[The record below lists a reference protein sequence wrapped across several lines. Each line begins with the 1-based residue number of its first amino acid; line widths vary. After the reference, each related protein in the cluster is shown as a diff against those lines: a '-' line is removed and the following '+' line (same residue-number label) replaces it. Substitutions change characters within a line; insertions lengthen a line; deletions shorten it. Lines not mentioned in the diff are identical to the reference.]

1 MSAWHP
7 VSEEERARATLTRC
21 EGQLRQ
27 AREQGRRADEVLKKT
42 LRGIAE
48 AEDALAQAT
57 RRLDRSARVGA
68 ADAYRL

>member
-7 VSEEERARATLTRC
+7 TSEQERDRATLTRC

-27 AREQGRRADEVLKKT
+27 AREQARRADEALRKA

-48 AEDALAQAT
+48 AEDALGRAT
-57 RRLDRSARVGA
+57 RRMDGTARVSV